1 MISRMR
7 TLLGA
12 LGILLSVGA
21 TARATELK
29 PDTAA
34 AFDRYV
40 HAMEARMDEDLQQ
53 DHFLVIDG
61 LADARRTEAYAQ
73 LKGGQVYVEAITARE
88 GDKPIKVPSG
98 LIHHWAGVIFIP
110 KATYNDVT
118 EVLRDYD
125 CHEDTYKPQI
135 RKSKLIERNGDE
147 SKVYFQ
153 FFNHSIVTVILNAN
167 FDVRDTQ
174 FGSGRFQTVT
184 RSTRIAEVENA
195 DSANEHEK
203 TVGNDHGYM
212 WRLYTYWR
220 IEEKDGGVYVQN
232 ESVSLSRTV
241 PALLAFVVNP
251 LVKSIPRNVLI
262 HLLTDT
268 RNAVEKAEAQPSGP
282 VTEPPKNVG
291 ARVGAESSGSADAYL
306 RAVRSVASVKRRQGY
321 FGDGV
326 IGRLG
331 RLAAGMASRPF
342 ADDEF
347 LQDVGD
353 RGGADTDERVF
364 EGESHTVAVFGR
376 VIDVRDSA
384 GGEAADEA
392 GII

>member
-1 MISRMR
+1 MGRCENRECATRFCFTRLSTRSRAMKARATIRKRRTRHSRRRFIFSEQFLATEGRR
-7 TLLGA
+7 TLLMRTILVA
-12 LGILLSVGA
+12 LCILVDLSGMA
-21 TARATELK
+21 ARATELK

-40 HAMEARMDEDLQQ
+40 RAMEVRMDEDTGRDQ
-53 DHFLVIDG
+53 FLVVDR
-61 LADARRTEAYAQ
+61 LAEPRRTEAYAQ
-73 LKGGQVYVEAITARE
+73 LRNGQVYIEAMSARE
-88 GDKPIKVPSG
+88 GDRPIKVPSG

-110 KATYNDVT
+110 KATFSEVT

-125 CHEDTYKPQI
+125 CHEETYKPQI

-147 SKVYFQ
+147 SKIYFQ

-174 FGSGRFQTVT
+174 FGSGRFQTVS
-184 RSTRIAEVENA
+184 RSTRIAEVENP
-195 DSANEHEK
+195 DSPNAHEK

-268 RNAVEKAEAQPSGP
+268 RNAVEKAEAKPSAIAADAS
-282 VTEPPKNVG
+282 KNREI
-291 ARVGAESSGSADAYL
+291 RVGSAKKSDSADTFYL
-306 RAVRSVASVKRRQGY
+306 DVRGSVAGVGRRKRD
-321 FGDGV
+321 F
-326 IGRLG
+326 
-331 RLAAGMASRPF
+331 
-342 ADDEF
+342 
-347 LQDVGD
+347 
-353 RGGADTDERVF
+353 
-364 EGESHTVAVFGR
+364 
-376 VIDVRDSA
+376 
-384 GGEAADEA
+384 
-392 GII
+392 

>member
-1 MISRMR
+1 MR
-7 TLLGA
+7 T
-12 LGILLSVGA
+12 ILVGLCILVDLA
-21 TARATELK
+21 GTAARATELK

-40 HAMEARMDEDLQQ
+40 HAMEARMDEEAGRDQ
-53 DHFLVIDG
+53 FLVVDR
-61 LADARRTEAYAQ
+61 LPEPRRTEAYAQ
-73 LKGGQVYVEAITARE
+73 LKNGQVYIEAMSARE
-88 GDKPIKVPSG
+88 GDRPIKAPSG

-110 KATYNDVT
+110 RATFSEVT

-135 RKSKLIERNGDE
+135 RRSKLIERNGDE
-147 SKVYFQ
+147 SKIYFQ

-174 FGSGRFQTVT
+174 FGSGRFQTVS
-184 RSTRIAEVENA
+184 RSTRIAEIENA
-195 DSANEHEK
+195 DSPNEHEK
-203 TVGNDHGYM
+203 PVGNDHGYM

-268 RNAVEKAEAQPSGP
+268 RNAVEKAEAIPSTP
-282 VTEPPKNVG
+282 ATEPPKNEGMGVG
-291 ARVGAESSGSADAYL
+291 RAEISGSADAWYL
-306 RAVRSVASVKRRQGY
+306 SACGQSPAC
-321 FGDGV
+321 
-326 IGRLG
+326 
-331 RLAAGMASRPF
+331 
-342 ADDEF
+342 
-347 LQDVGD
+347 
-353 RGGADTDERVF
+353 RGKSDILL
-364 EGESHTVAVFGR
+364 TV
-376 VIDVRDSA
+376 SS
-384 GGEAADEA
+384 GGLEVW
-392 GII
+392 

>member
-1 MISRMR
+1 MKGRATIRKRRTWRSRKRFSCSERFLVIEGRRPVPMR
-7 TLLGA
+7 TIVGV
-12 LGILLSVGA
+12 LGILLSVGGMA
-21 TARATELK
+21 ARATELK

-40 HAMEARMDEDLQQ
+40 RAMEARMDEDTGRDQ
-53 DHFLVIDG
+53 FLVVDR
-61 LADARRTEAYAQ
+61 LPDARRTEAYQQ
-73 LKGGQVYVEAITARE
+73 LKNGQVYIEAMSARE
-88 GDKPIKVPSG
+88 GDRPIKAPSG

-110 KATYNDVT
+110 GATYSEVT
-118 EVLRDYD
+118 EVMLDYD

-167 FDVRDTQ
+167 FDVRDTR

-195 DSANEHEK
+195 DSPNEHEK
-203 TVGNDHGYM
+203 AVGNDHGYM

-232 ESVSLSRTV
+232 ESVSLTRTV
-241 PALLAFVVNP
+241 PTLLAFIVNP

-268 RNAVEKAEAQPSGP
+268 RNAVEKAEAKPSTSPAELLKNDGMGVRGADY
-282 VTEPPKNVG
+282 VT
-291 ARVGAESSGSADAYL
+291 
-306 RAVRSVASVKRRQGY
+306 
-321 FGDGV
+321 
-326 IGRLG
+326 LG
-331 RLAAGMASRPF
+331 GLFWGMA
-342 ADDEF
+342 
-347 LQDVGD
+347 
-353 RGGADTDERVF
+353 
-364 EGESHTVAVFGR
+364 
-376 VIDVRDSA
+376 
-384 GGEAADEA
+384 
-392 GII
+392 

>member
-1 MISRMR
+1 MR
-7 TLLGA
+7 TILVA
-12 LGILLSVGA
+12 LCILVDLSGMA
-21 TARATELK
+21 ARATELK

-40 HAMEARMDEDLQQ
+40 RAMEVRMDEDTGRDQ
-53 DHFLVIDG
+53 FLVVDR
-61 LADARRTEAYAQ
+61 LAEPRRTEAYAQ
-73 LKGGQVYVEAITARE
+73 LKSGQVYIEAMSARE
-88 GDKPIKVPSG
+88 GDRPIKVPSG

-110 KATYNDVT
+110 KATFSEVT

-147 SKVYFQ
+147 SKIYFQ

-174 FGSGRFQTVT
+174 FGSGRFQTVS
-184 RSTRIAEVENA
+184 RSTRIAEVENP
-195 DSANEHEK
+195 DSPNAHEK

-268 RNAVEKAEAQPSGP
+268 RNAVEKAEAKPSAIAADAS
-282 VTEPPKNVG
+282 KNG
-291 ARVGAESSGSADAYL
+291 EIRVGSAKKSDSADTFYL
-306 RAVRSVASVKRRQGY
+306 DVRGSVA
-321 FGDGV
+321 GV
-326 IGRLG
+326 GR
-331 RLAAGMASRPF
+331 
-342 ADDEF
+342 
-347 LQDVGD
+347 
-353 RGGADTDERVF
+353 
-364 EGESHTVAVFGR
+364 H
-376 VIDVRDSA
+376 
-384 GGEAADEA
+384 
-392 GII
+392 

>member
-1 MISRMR
+1 MR
-7 TLLGA
+7 
-12 LGILLSVGA
+12 GILIALCMLVDLGGVA
-21 TARATELK
+21 ARATELK
-29 PDTAA
+29 PDTVA

-40 HAMEARMDEDLQQ
+40 HAMEARMEEDLGRDQ
-53 DHFLVIDG
+53 FLVVDR
-61 LADARRTEAYAQ
+61 LPDARRTEAYEQ
-73 LKGGQVYVEAITARE
+73 LKNGQVYIEAMSARE
-88 GDKPIKVPSG
+88 GNRPIKAPSG

-110 KATYNDVT
+110 RATYDEVT
-118 EVLRDYD
+118 EVMRDYD

-167 FDVRDTQ
+167 FDVRDTR

-195 DSANEHEK
+195 DSPNEHEK

-232 ESVSLSRTV
+232 ESVSLTRTV
-241 PALLAFVVNP
+241 PALLAFIVNP

-268 RNAVEKAEAQPSGP
+268 RNAVEKTQTKPASP
-282 VTEPPKNVG
+282 VTEPAKNNGMGVG
-291 ARVGAESSGSADAYL
+291 SAQISGWADCWYGAYCGQPPAWIGAPGILLAGSSGLAAW
-306 RAVRSVASVKRRQGY
+306 RP
-321 FGDGV
+321 
-326 IGRLG
+326 GRL
-331 RLAAGMASRPF
+331 
-342 ADDEF
+342 
-347 LQDVGD
+347 
-353 RGGADTDERVF
+353 
-364 EGESHTVAVFGR
+364 
-376 VIDVRDSA
+376 
-384 GGEAADEA
+384 
-392 GII
+392 

>member
-1 MISRMR
+1 MR
-7 TLLGA
+7 T
-12 LGILLSVGA
+12 ILVGLCILVDFGGVA
-21 TARATELK
+21 ARATELK

-34 AFDRYV
+34 AFDRYI
-40 HAMEARMDEDLQQ
+40 HAMEARMDEDTGRDQ
-53 DHFLVIDG
+53 FLVVDR
-61 LADARRTEAYAQ
+61 LPDARRAEAYAQ
-73 LKGGQVYVEAITARE
+73 LKNGQVYIEVMSARE
-88 GDKPIKVPSG
+88 GDRPIKAPSG

-110 KATYNDVT
+110 KATFDEVT

-135 RKSKLIERNGDE
+135 RKSKLIERHGDE
-147 SKVYFQ
+147 SKIYFQ
-153 FFNHSIVTVILNAN
+153 FFNHSIVTVILNAD

-174 FGSGRFQTVT
+174 FGLGRFQTVS

-195 DSANEHEK
+195 DSPNEHEK

-268 RNAVEKAEAQPSGP
+268 RNAVEKAEAKPATPSAELLKKGRMG
-282 VTEPPKNVG
+282 VG
-291 ARVGAESSGSADAYL
+291 SVEISRWADKLFGGRWGQSPAWTGKSDILLTVSSGLEA
-306 RAVRSVASVKRRQGY
+306 RRPGW
-321 FGDGV
+321 
-326 IGRLG
+326 L
-331 RLAAGMASRPF
+331 
-342 ADDEF
+342 
-347 LQDVGD
+347 
-353 RGGADTDERVF
+353 
-364 EGESHTVAVFGR
+364 
-376 VIDVRDSA
+376 
-384 GGEAADEA
+384 
-392 GII
+392 

>member
-1 MISRMR
+1 MR
-7 TLLGA
+7 TLLVA
-12 LGILLSVGA
+12 LCILVDLGGLL
-21 TARATELK
+21 TRATELK

-40 HAMEARMDEDLQQ
+40 RAMEVRMDEDTGRDQ
-53 DHFLVIDG
+53 FLVVDR
-61 LADARRTEAYAQ
+61 LSDARRTEAYAQ
-73 LKGGQVYVEAITARE
+73 LKNGQVYIEAMSARE
-88 GDKPIKVPSG
+88 GDRPIKVPSG

-110 KATYNDVT
+110 KATFSEVT

-125 CHEDTYKPQI
+125 CHEETYKPQI

-147 SKVYFQ
+147 SEIYFQ

-174 FGSGRFQTVT
+174 FGSGRFQTVS
-184 RSTRIAEVENA
+184 RSTRIAEVENP
-195 DSANEHEK
+195 DSPNEHEK
-203 TVGNDHGYM
+203 TVGNDHGYL

-268 RNAVEKAEAQPSGP
+268 RNAVEKAEAKPTAP
-282 VTEPPKNVG
+282 TTELPKKDG
-291 ARVGAESSGSADAYL
+291 MGTGSAEMFGSTDTFYL
-306 RAVRSVASVKRRQGY
+306 DVRDSVADVGRREGD
-321 FGDGV
+321 FADGV
-326 IGRLG
+326 IRLRG
-331 RLAAGMASRPF
+331 LATWTALCPL
-342 ADDEF
+342 ADNEF
-347 LQDVGD
+347 LQEIGD
-353 RGGADTDERVF
+353 RGCAYTYQGVF
-364 EGESHTVAVFGR
+364 KRESYPIAVPGR
-376 VIDVRDSA
+376 VID
-384 GGEAADEA
+384 
-392 GII
+392 I